1 MLSDKLSTN
10 DNYTHNPNISEDE
23 HNNDMHRLK
32 AHLDL
37 VEEGR
42 IAGTPG
48 ISVEE
53 ARNRLTEKYRSHN
66 GRKLMYTPIAAGSL
80 SLEELSAELQKGLDS
95 IKNDR
100 TYSAD
105 EVDAEIDAY
114 INQDFSNS

>member
-1 MLSDKLSTN
+1 MIVDSDKHYHNQLPNTN
-10 DNYTHNPNISEDE
+10 EMKNMD
-23 HNNDMHRLK
+23 
-32 AHLDL
+32 
-37 VEEGR
+37 
-42 IAGTPG
+42 
-48 ISVEE
+48 
-53 ARNRLTEKYRSHN
+53 
-66 GRKLMYTPIAAGSL
+66 TPIAAGNL

>member
-1 MLSDKLSTN
+1 MSDMLSTN
-10 DNYTHNPNISEDE
+10 ENRAHNPKISEDE
-23 HNNDMHRLK
+23 HNNDMLRLK

-37 VEEGR
+37 VEEGLL
-42 IAGTPG
+42 AGTPG

-66 GRKLMYTPIAAGSL
+66 GRKLMDTPIAAGSL
-80 SLEELSAELQKGLDS
+80 SQEELLAELQKGIDS